1 MRASKE
7 ESKEEMTGP
16 ALGST
21 FAAALH
27 DGLARYGSLR
37 SWRET
42 TAAPAPPVAL
52 AAPVAPVAHAAPAAS
67 VPDAVSVAAMLEEA
81 LPPSALAAVAGV
93 LLESTA
99 RQMLGEPETVGGDEA
114 LRALGIAQVLG
125 YATAREAREEARE
138 AAGAGSVPPAAV
150 SAALRTVKQSL
161 EVAVAVGGATGA
173 GRA

>member
-7 ESKEEMTGP
+7 EMTGSG
-16 ALGST
+16 LGST

-42 TAAPAPPVAL
+42 PVAPAPASAP
-52 AAPVAPVAHAAPAAS
+52 AASAVSAVPAAS

-81 LPPSALAAVAGV
+81 LSPSALAAVAGV

-99 RQMLGEPETVGGDEA
+99 RQMLGEPESVGGDEA

-125 YATAREAREEARE
+125 YATAREA
-138 AAGAGSVPPAAV
+138 AGAGAAAPAAV
-150 SAALRTVKQSL
+150 SDALRAVRQSL
-161 EVAVAVGGATGA
+161 EVGVGGSATGA
-173 GRA
+173 VRA

>member
-1 MRASKE
+1 MRA
-7 ESKEEMTGP
+7 SKEEMTGP
-16 ALGST
+16 GLGST

-42 TAAPAPPVAL
+42 PVASSAAPAASAVSADTP
-52 AAPVAPVAHAAPAAS
+52 AASAS

-93 LLESTA
+93 LLETTA
-99 RQMLGEPETVGGDEA
+99 RQMLGEPESVGGDEA

-125 YATAREAREEARE
+125 YATAREARVARE
-138 AAGAGSVPPAAV
+138 GAGAGSVPPAAV
-150 SAALRTVKQSL
+150 SDALRTVKQSL
-161 EVAVAVGGATGA
+161 EVAVGGATGA
-173 GRA
+173 ARA